1 MRKLITGGTIFYMLD
16 PGERLTSEH
25 LYCDYSR
32 QYVTWPKDGTWKI
45 RHRYYKG
52 WEVITDAEP
61 TSENEAFN
69 IAYQHFIDHPSY

>member
-1 MRKLITGGTIFYMLD
+1 MRKFITGGTIFFMLG
-16 PGERLTSEH
+16 PGERLTTEH
-25 LYCDYSR
+25 VKGDYSR
-32 QYVTWPKDGTWKI
+32 QYVTWPEGGTWKI

-52 WEVITDAEP
+52 WEVITDAMP